1 MLSYLLPVLSVVLS
15 WWAGTALILH
25 LDGLP
30 RATFGRSMRQAT
42 IVMLG
47 ALAGLVLSA
56 DSHET
61 HAAYAAFGCALV
73 LWGWLEMSF
82 LMGFITGPRKMRCDE
97 SARGWPRFRAAVG
110 TLLYHEIALAGGAL
124 LVLTLTWQAANRVGL
139 WTYLVL
145 WVMRTS
151 AKINVFLGVRN
162 LSEAFLPEH
171 LRYLET
177 YFRRAPMNLFFPV
190 AVTGATIVLTAI
202 LVLMPS
208 ANADPFG
215 FTGAMLVASLLF
227 LAVLEHWCM
236 VMPFP
241 VDALWS
247 LGLRSRLRPGANR
260 ENPGVSRRARA
271 NRVTPAPVVGPP
283 LLLAEA
289 LHRDLAPSAPE
300 RPGL

>member
-1 MLSYLLPVLSVVLS
+1 MLSYLLPILSVVVA
-15 WWAGTALILH
+15 WWGGTALILH

-42 IVMLG
+42 IVLLG

-56 DSHET
+56 NSRET
-61 HAAYAAFGCALV
+61 HAAYAAFGCSLV

-82 LMGFITGPRKMRCDE
+82 LMGFITGPIKMRCDE
-97 SARGWPRFRAAVG
+97 SARGWPRFRAAAG
-110 TLLYHEIALAGGAL
+110 TLLYHEIALALGAL
-124 LVLTLTWQAANRVGL
+124 LVLMSTWQATNRVGL

-177 YFRRAPMNLFFPV
+177 YFRRAPMNMFFPA
-190 AVTGATIVLTAI
+190 AVTGATIALTVI
-202 LVLMPS
+202 FVRMPS
-208 ANADPFG
+208 ADADLFG
-215 FTGAMLVASLLF
+215 FTAAMLVGSLLF
-227 LAVLEHWCM
+227 LALLEHWCM

-247 LGLRSRLRPGANR
+247 LGLRSRLRAGAKG
-260 ENPGVSRRARA
+260 EDASAARQGRV

-300 RPGL
+300 RSGL

>member
-1 MLSYLLPVLSVVLS
+1 MLSYLLPVLSVVLA

-30 RATFGRSMRQAT
+30 RTTFGRSMRQAT
-42 IVMLG
+42 VLMLG
-47 ALAGLVLSA
+47 ALAGLALTA
-56 DSHET
+56 DSREP

-82 LMGFITGPRKMRCDE
+82 LMGFITGPRKMHCDE

-110 TLLYHEIALAGGAL
+110 TLLYHEIALALGAL
-124 LVLTLTWQAANRVGL
+124 LVLMLTWQADNRVGL
-139 WTYLVL
+139 WTYIVL

-177 YFRRAPMNLFFPV
+177 YFRRAPMNMFFPV
-190 AVTGATIVLTAI
+190 AVTGATIALTVI
-202 LVLMPS
+202 LFRMPS
-208 ANADPFG
+208 ASADVFG
-215 FTGAMLVASLLF
+215 FTATMLVGSLLF

-247 LGLRSRLRPGANR
+247 LGLRSRLRPTANR
-260 ENPGVSRRARA
+260 ENPDVSRRGRA
-271 NRVTPAPVVGPP
+271 NRVTPPVVGPP

-300 RPGL
+300 RSGR